1 MRLRPL
7 VWSTATFG
15 AQQPTGRTAWVGCT
29 ASANIT
35 ERVHQGLISLDE
47 GLLFDHVELLRHRLR
62 LAVLHPQTMKQRN
75 QPRAALINDAEL
87 LLDPRPDM
95 ARRAR

>member
-1 MRLRPL
+1 M
-7 VWSTATFG
+7 
-15 AQQPTGRTAWVGCT
+15 GRMHRVG
-29 ASANIT
+29 
-35 ERVHQGLISLDE
+35 EHHRFVGGQRVHQGLISLDE